1 MDKATREYYNRRAR
15 LEMPGWIAGMFS
27 ITTLVTGILLNLKT
41 LIAIGI
47 LLLAISLYTVIIGRT
62 AHKTLFRR

>member
-1 MDKATREYYNRRAR
+1 LDKATREYYNRRAR